1 MRNFASIQ
9 NTVIVFS
16 IEKLFKN
23 DFSLV
28 YIDFFKV
35 TN

>member
-1 MRNFASIQ
+1 MRKFASIQ

-23 DFSLV
+23 DFSFGL
-28 YIDFFKV
+28 YRLFQGH
-35 TN
+35 